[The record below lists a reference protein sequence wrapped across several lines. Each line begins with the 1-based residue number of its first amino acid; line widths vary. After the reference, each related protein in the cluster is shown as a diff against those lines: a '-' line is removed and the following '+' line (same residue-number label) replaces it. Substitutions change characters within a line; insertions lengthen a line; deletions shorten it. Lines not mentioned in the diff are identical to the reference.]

1 MKYYFIN
8 ILSKVIGIFFFTVV
22 NSNLAFA
29 VAGNANSNI
38 YFKAT
43 FVGGACEI
51 TAPSVI
57 QFNGGEIIMPTEIR
71 QKLSKTIENF
81 NLILSNCSG
90 LGLIPTITVSGE
102 STTDLGIAVFRN
114 TPSQTDADGYG
125 ILLSTIGNN
134 SFVANNNLAVEN
146 IIHSKD
152 WDYNNSLSSIDKTLP
167 MKAILTCGNCNST
180 TQRGGD
186 FNATITFNFSYE

>member
-8 ILSKVIGIFFFTVV
+8 FLSKVIGIFFFTVI
-22 NSNLAFA
+22 NNNLAFA
-29 VAGNANSNI
+29 VAGSANSNI

-57 QFNGGEIIMPTEIR
+57 QFNGGEMIMPTEIR

-114 TPSQTDADGYG
+114 IPSQTDADGYG

-134 SFVANNNLAVEN
+134 SFAANNNLAVEN

-152 WDYNNSLSSIDKTLP
+152 WNSNNLLSSIDKILP
-167 MKAILTCGNCNST
+167 IKAVLTCGDCNSK

-186 FNATITFNFSYE
+186 FNATITFNFLYE

>member
-1 MKYYFIN
+1 MKYCFIN
-8 ILSKVIGIFFFTVV
+8 FLSKVIGILFFTII

-29 VAGNANSNI
+29 VAGNLNSNI

-51 TAPSVI
+51 TAPSII
-57 QFNGGEIIMPTEIR
+57 QFNGGEMIMPAEIR

-125 ILLSTIGNN
+125 ILLSTSGNN
-134 SFVANNNLAVEN
+134 SFVENNNLAVDN

-152 WDYNNSLSSIDKTLP
+152 WNSNNLLSSIDKIIP
-167 MKAILTCGNCNST
+167 MKAILTCGNCNSA

-186 FNATITFNFSYE
+186 FNATVTFNFIYE